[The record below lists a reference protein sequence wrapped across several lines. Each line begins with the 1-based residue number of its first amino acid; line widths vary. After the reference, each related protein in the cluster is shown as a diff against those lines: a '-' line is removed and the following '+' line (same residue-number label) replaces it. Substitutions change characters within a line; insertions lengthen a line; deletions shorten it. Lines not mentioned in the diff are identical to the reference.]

1 MEAHSGQI
9 YFINVMMCLSNFKVF
24 AVIFTLR
31 AYNYIILHII
41 SFMLCLFIF
50 MVPLINCMIYLFH
63 VVILLILR
71 CCISSKVYIIYSLL
85 INFVCLYLFL
95 ADPMMHHIDLSSQNL
110 DCSRMNLAF
119 CSGWGDAERLFPLL
133 QRSPFRKHF

>member
-1 MEAHSGQI
+1 MEAHSGQN
-9 YFINVMMCLSNFKVF
+9 YFINVMLCLSNFKVF

-31 AYNYIILHII
+31 ACNYMMLHII

-50 MVPLINCMIYLFH
+50 MVPLIKSMTYLFH
-63 VVILLILR
+63 FVILLILR

-95 ADPMMHHIDLSSQNL
+95 ADPMMHHIDLSDQNL
-110 DCSRMNLAF
+110 DCSLMNLAF
-119 CSGWGDAERLFPLL
+119 CCGWGDAERHFPLL
-133 QRSPFRKHF
+133 QPPP